1 MSIWDKY
8 PNYTEVEL
16 RELVAVTAQVLLETE
31 EARTE
36 FPPDL
41 LHLPPGAAS
50 RQLLPVLQ
58 DTEPTVERDQIQHVL
73 QDENLSAT
81 VSLQVLGEIRHY
93 PELAARIADAYEER
107 ENRLAIAESVL
118 LIGAL
123 VVLAT
128 RIRRIRWTED
138 EKEIDFYP
146 AGDDVKQFLVNLISG
161 GA

>member
-8 PNYTEVEL
+8 PNYTEAEL
-16 RELVAVTAQVLLETE
+16 RDLVAVTAQVLLETE

-41 LHLPPGAAS
+41 LRLPPGAAS

-58 DTEPTVERDQIQHVL
+58 DAEPTVERDQIQHVL
-73 QDENLSAT
+73 QDEQLSST
-81 VSLQVLGEIRHY
+81 VSLQVLGEIRNY

-107 ENRLAIAESVL
+107 ENRLAIAESL
-118 LIGAL
+118 LLTGAL

-128 RIRRIRWTED
+128 RIRKIRWTKD
-138 EKEIDFYP
+138 EKEVTFYP
-146 AGDDVKQFLVNLISG
+146 AGDAVKQFLVDLITG